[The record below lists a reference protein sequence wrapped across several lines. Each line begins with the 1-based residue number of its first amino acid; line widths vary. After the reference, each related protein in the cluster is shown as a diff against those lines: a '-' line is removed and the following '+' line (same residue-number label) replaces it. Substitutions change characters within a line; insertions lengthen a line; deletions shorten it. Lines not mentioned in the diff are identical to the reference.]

1 MFAILSC
8 QNGTIYCN
16 YNLDIFPWNF
26 CAGESAVAESIPLNI
41 VPLSFQKDKNILNY
55 WY

>member
-8 QNGTIYCN
+8 QNGTID
-16 YNLDIFPWNF
+16 LDIFPWNF
-26 CAGESAVAESIPLNI
+26 CAVESAVAESIPVNI
-41 VPLSFQKDKNILNY
+41 VPLSSQKDKNIRNY